1 MSFPVDEYSFV
12 SAPHL
17 AAMSSQVAKGARQPN
32 LPFGGRH
39 VTLIGDPCQHSP
51 PASTPL
57 HHQPPA
63 ESAPPGAVRASK
75 ALASIGANLYQNDFS
90 TVVLLT
96 EQQRTPCPKLY
107 KYSRMFAR
115 LEQPT
120 WEEVAEFCDALNSR
134 VVPSI
139 DAIDADI
146 VRTVVLRNE
155 VRHPLNWRL
164 ASRHAKRCHAR
175 PIAWRAVDT
184 CTARSNAN
192 AAQQQ
197 LILDAVKL
205 LPAAD
210 TGDMNP
216 ISLFFE
222 GCLYTFIDNDAPTLG
237 VAKNATCVGRGLL
250 LHPDEPCD
258 PHDGDIWWL
267 QYPPHAMFVQPLDV
281 KVSDRARAALLPNY
295 PTLPE
300 HCIVVPAKDVTF
312 PVTCAGQCKVTVR
325 RHNLPLGDG
334 YVVTDYYCQGASFKK
349 DPWLSHLSVPPTG
362 PLSRASLYV
371 VTSWHAEWG
380 DVRLLTPLWVEGE
393 RGWSE

>member
-1 MSFPVDEYSFV
+1 M
-12 SAPHL
+12 
-17 AAMSSQVAKGARQPN
+17 
-32 LPFGGRH
+32 
-39 VTLIGDPCQHSP
+39 
-51 PASTPL
+51 
-57 HHQPPA
+57 
-63 ESAPPGAVRASK
+63 
-75 ALASIGANLYQNDFS
+75 
-90 TVVLLT
+90 
-96 EQQRTPCPKLY
+96 
-107 KYSRMFAR
+107 
-115 LEQPT
+115 
-120 WEEVAEFCDALNSR
+120 AEFCDALNSR

-139 DAIDADI
+139 DAIDADML
-146 VRTVVLRNE
+146 RAVVLRNE

-184 CTARSNAN
+184 CTAGGSADP
-192 AAQQQ
+192 AQRQ
-197 LILDAVKL
+197 LIMDAVKL

-210 TGDMNP
+210 TADMNP

-222 GCLYTFIDNDAPTLG
+222 GCLYTFIDNDAPSLG
-237 VAKNATCVGRGLL
+237 VAKNATCIGRGLL
-250 LHPDEPCD
+250 LHPAEPCD

-281 KVSDRARAALLPNY
+281 QVSERARAALLPNY

-312 PVTCAGQCKVTVR
+312 PVTCAGQCKATIR
-325 RHNLPLGDG
+325 RHNIPLGDG
-334 YVVTDYYCQGASFKK
+334 YVVTDYYCQGANFKK

-371 VTSWHAEWG
+371 VTSRHAEWG

-393 RGWSE
+393 RGWSEQRRRVIDTFHKAAHMEDSLRLDLLRLRAQAATTKARFPELWQQAQQWATTRPPEQLRCSCCTTSPPAS